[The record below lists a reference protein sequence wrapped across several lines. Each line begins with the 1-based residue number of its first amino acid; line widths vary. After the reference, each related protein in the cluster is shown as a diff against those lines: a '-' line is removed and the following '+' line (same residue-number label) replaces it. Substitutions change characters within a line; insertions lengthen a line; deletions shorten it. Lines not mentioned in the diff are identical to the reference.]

1 MIILGISAF
10 FHDSAAAI
18 LVDGKIVA
26 ACQEERLSR
35 KKHDNSFPILACE
48 YCLKEAAIDIS
59 MVDHVVFYEKPF
71 LKFERLLETAIYDA
85 PYSYQRFLKAMPVWL
100 GGRLNMERLIRKE
113 LKKQFNY
120 KVPSIKFTEHHLSHA
135 AISYF
140 TSRYDDAAILV
151 LDAVGEWATT
161 SILYA
166 RNGIIQT
173 IKEQHYPHSIG
184 LLYSAFTYFLGFKV
198 NSDEYKVMGL
208 APYGSVESAI
218 VQRYIKIIKDEI
230 VSICEDGAIILNMD
244 HFSFHVKDRMIEE
257 KKWEKLFGV
266 KRRNKNEAIEQ
277 IHCDIACAI
286 QFVTQEIGL
295 RLAKEA
301 KKLTNSKNLCIS
313 GGVALNCSMN
323 GAIYEEKIFENIYVP
338 VDPGDSGGAIGAAL
352 AFSMLNGEHVLH
364 NNSAYLGPS
373 YTNEEVL
380 TAIKEAS
387 LRYEYKSTNDLY
399 DIVSSEIEAGKIIGW
414 FQGRLEFGPR
424 ALGNR
429 SILGDPR
436 LSDMKFRLNAS
447 IKFREA
453 FRPFAPSILQE
464 YVLEVFNQSIY
475 SPYMMFI
482 THIKENG
489 RMEHKEKDLNSRISE
504 VMSAYP
510 AITHYDYS
518 ARPQTVMEEDNP
530 IYYGLLKCFKDRT
543 NCPLLVNTSF
553 NVMGEP
559 IVCSPTDAINTFLNS
574 GIDVLVMNNY
584 IIRKSYDK

>member
-35 KKHDNSFPILACE
+35 KKHDNSFPVLACE
-48 YCLKEAAIDIS
+48 YCLKEAGIDIS
-59 MVDHVVFYEKPF
+59 EVDHVVFYEKPF

-100 GGRLNMERLIRKE
+100 GGRLNMERLIKKE
-113 LKKQFNY
+113 LRKKFNY
-120 KVPSIKFTEHHLSHA
+120 KVHSIGFVEHHLSHA
-135 AISYF
+135 ACSYF
-140 TSRYDDAAILV
+140 TSGYEEAAILV
-151 LDAVGEWATT
+151 IDAVGEWATT
-161 SILYA
+161 SIMRA
-166 RNGIIQT
+166 HNGMIET
-173 IKEQHYPHSIG
+173 IKEQHYPHSLG

-208 APYGSVESAI
+208 APYGIVES
-218 VQRYIKIIKDEI
+218 VDVKQYVKIIKDNI
-230 VSICEDGAIILNMD
+230 VSIHDDGAITLNMEQ
-244 HFSFHVKDRMIEE
+244 FTFHIKEYMIDE

-266 KRRNKNEAIEQ
+266 KRRNKNDSIEQ
-277 IHCDIACAI
+277 VHCDIACAI
-286 QFVTQEIGL
+286 QHITQEIGL
-295 RLAKEA
+295 KLAIEA
-301 KKLTNSKNLCIS
+301 QKLTKSKNLCIS

-323 GAIYEEKIFENIYVP
+323 GIIYEQQIFNSVYVP

-352 AFSMLNGEHVLH
+352 AFAMLSGEHLSSE
-364 NNSAYLGPS
+364 NNTAYLGPS
-373 YTNEEVL
+373 YSNKEVL
-380 TAIKEAS
+380 SAIEQYS
-387 LRYEYKSTNDLY
+387 LKYDYKVDLNDLY
-399 DIVSSEIEAGKIIGW
+399 NFVSSKIEEGKIIGW

-447 IKFREA
+447 IKFRES

-464 YVLEVFNQSIY
+464 YVLDIFNKDIY

-482 THIKENG
+482 THIQETERIDHKEN
-489 RMEHKEKDLNSRISE
+489 DLDNRISE

-518 ARPQTVMEEDNP
+518 ARPQTVMEKDNP
-530 IYYGLLKCFKDRT
+530 TYYGLLKYFNDRT
-543 NCPLLVNTSF
+543 KCPLLVNTSF

-559 IVCSPTDAINTFLNS
+559 IVCSPSDAINTFLNS

-584 IIRKSYDK
+584 IIQKL